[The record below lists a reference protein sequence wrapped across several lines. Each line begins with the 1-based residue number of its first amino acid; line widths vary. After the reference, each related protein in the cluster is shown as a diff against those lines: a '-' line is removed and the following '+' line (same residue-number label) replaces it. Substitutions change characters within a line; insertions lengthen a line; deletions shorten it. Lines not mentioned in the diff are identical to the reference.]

1 MLFIQ
6 KILDFIESEV
16 GLQNFKAPGVF
27 IDEIFPNAFEETRKE
42 ILENLKLEPHVF
54 NYEKTITLIEP
65 KFEAELFKDFYT
77 NYNRFEDENL
87 FLETLTKL
95 GGKILFEYPELY
107 KTITKKIESES
118 KSELIK
124 TENIKDLKNIKD
136 FYIFNMI

>member
-6 KILDFIESEV
+6 KILDFIESEI
-16 GLQNFKAPGVF
+16 GLQNCKAPGVF

-54 NYEKTITLIEP
+54 NYENTIILIEP

-77 NYNRFEDENL
+77 NYKRFEDENL

-124 TENIKDLKNIKD
+124 NKTIKDLKNIKD